1 MKDKENSREKKN
13 TVAEAMLRAHQK
25 ELQQMGGDTDDQP
38 GLTQEEH
45 EEIYRKIVARLQAE
59 GLMDEN
65 GERTEKAASFRADQK
80 EPEQNPPAVEEG
92 AEEDTAAAGRGRR
105 KTSRRKIVRFR
116 SRAAKAAC
124 ICLVAGAAVFGLS
137 MTGEANRLLLMQT
150 VNTVLGTGDL
160 MNVNNDED
168 RINSVGSEIEARQ
181 EIETALQ
188 AEIPDFY
195 YLPEGMTFTGYQL
208 LPEIGC
214 GILEYTCDT
223 GFFYLK
229 VSNSISDMSQGNIKE
244 TDTVKKE
251 EIETLSGK
259 LEVAIRKL
267 EEKKEQYEVVWEYR
281 NVAYTLT
288 GELKQEELKNIL
300 KNISYDM

>member
-80 EPEQNPPAVEEG
+80 EPEQNPPAAEEG

-105 KTSRRKIVRFR
+105 KTSRGKIVRFR

-124 ICLVAGAAVFGLS
+124 ICLVSGAAVFGLS

-160 MNVNNDED
+160 MNTDNDED
-168 RINSVGSEIEARQ
+168 RAMSAGSEDEARQ
-181 EIETALQ
+181 EMETALQ

-195 YLPEGMTFTGYQL
+195 YLPEGMRFTGYQL
-208 LPEIGC
+208 LPDIGY

-229 VSNSISDMSQGNIKE
+229 VSNSIEDMSQGNIKE
-244 TDTVKKE
+244 SDREQAE
-251 EIETLSGK
+251 EIETLSGT
-259 LEVAIRKL
+259 LEVVIRKM
-267 EEKKEQYEVVWEYR
+267 EEEKEQYEAVWEYR
-281 NVAYTLT
+281 NVGYTLT
-288 GELKQEELKNIL
+288 GELKQEELKKIL
-300 KNISYDM
+300 QNISYDM

>member
-1 MKDKENSREKKN
+1 MKDKENSRGKKN

-65 GERTEKAASFRADQK
+65 GERTEKAASFRADRK
-80 EPEQNPPAVEEG
+80 EQNSPAAEEG
-92 AEEDTAAAGRGRR
+92 ADEDTAAAERGRR
-105 KTSRRKIVRFR
+105 KTSRGKIVRFR

-168 RINSVGSEIEARQ
+168 RAVSAGSEDEARQ

-188 AEIPDFY
+188 AEIPDFL
-195 YLPEGMTFTGYQL
+195 YLPEGMRFTRYQL
-208 LPEIGC
+208 LPDIGY

-229 VSNSISDMSQGNIKE
+229 VSNSIEDMSQGNIKE
-244 TDTVKKE
+244 SDLE
-251 EIETLSGK
+251 QAEGIETLSGT
-259 LEVAIRKL
+259 LEVVIRKM
-267 EEKKEQYEVVWEYR
+267 EEEKEQYEAVWEYR
-281 NVAYTLT
+281 NVGYTLT
-288 GELKQEELKNIL
+288 GELKQEELKKIL
-300 KNISYDM
+300 QNISYDM

>member
-25 ELQQMGGDTDDQP
+25 ELQQMGGGTDGQP

-65 GERTEKAASFRADQK
+65 GERTEKAASFRVDQK
-80 EPEQNPPAVEEG
+80 EQNPPAAEEG
-92 AEEDTAAAGRGRR
+92 ADEDTAAGGQSRR
-105 KTSRRKIVRFR
+105 KTSRGKIVRFR

-137 MTGEANRLLLMQT
+137 MTGEANRLLLLQT

-168 RINSVGSEIEARQ
+168 RAVSAGSEDEARK

-188 AEIPDFY
+188 AEIPDFL
-195 YLPEGMTFTGYQL
+195 YLPEGMRFTGYQL
-208 LPEIGC
+208 FPEIGF
-214 GILEYTCDT
+214 GMLEYTCDT
-223 GFFYLK
+223 GYVYLEL
-229 VSNSISDMSQGNIKE
+229 SNSVADMSQGNIRE
-244 TDTVKKE
+244 SESNQME
-251 EIETLSGK
+251 EIETMSGT
-259 LEVAIRKL
+259 LEVVIQSM
-267 EEKKEQYEVVWEYR
+267 EEEKEQYKATWEYR
-281 NVAYTLT
+281 NVGYTLT
-288 GELKQEELKNIL
+288 GEIEKSELKKIIENF
-300 KNISYDM
+300 SYDM

>member
-25 ELQQMGGDTDDQP
+25 ELQQMGGDTDGQP

-65 GERTEKAASFRADQK
+65 GERTEKAASFQTDQK
-80 EPEQNPPAVEEG
+80 EPDRKHSAEEEG
-92 AEEDTAAAGRGRR
+92 ADEDTAAAGQRRR
-105 KTSRRKIVRFR
+105 KTSGGKVVRIR

-168 RINSVGSEIEARQ
+168 RATSAGSEDEARQ

-195 YLPEGMTFTGYQL
+195 YLPEGMRFTGYQL
-208 LPEIGC
+208 FPEIGF
-214 GILEYTCDT
+214 GMLEYTCDT
-223 GFFYLK
+223 GYIYLE
-229 VSNSISDMSQGNIKE
+229 VSNSVSDMSQGNIRE
-244 TDTVKKE
+244 SESDQTE
-251 EIETLSGK
+251 EIETLSGT
-259 LEVAIRKL
+259 LEVIIKEV
-267 EEKKEQYEVVWEYR
+267 EETENQHEAKWEYR
-281 NVAYTLT
+281 NVSYSLG
-288 GELKQEELKNIL
+288 GEIDTEELKNIL

>member
-25 ELQQMGGDTDDQP
+25 ELQQMGGDTDGQP

-65 GERTEKAASFRADQK
+65 GERTEKAASFRTDQK
-80 EPEQNPPAVEEG
+80 EPEQKQSAEEKG
-92 AEEDTAAAGRGRR
+92 ADEDTAAAGQRRR
-105 KTSRRKIVRFR
+105 KTSGGKVVRIR

-124 ICLVAGAAVFGLS
+124 ICLVAGAAVFAFS

-168 RINSVGSEIEARQ
+168 RATSAGSEDEARQ

-195 YLPEGMTFTGYQL
+195 YLPEGMRFTGYQL
-208 LPEIGC
+208 FPEIGY
-214 GILEYTCDT
+214 GMMEYTCDS
-223 GFFYLK
+223 GFIYLK

-244 TDTVKKE
+244 SDREQAE
-251 EIETLSGK
+251 EIETLSGT
-259 LEVAIRKL
+259 LEVAIRKM
-267 EEKKEQYEVVWEYR
+267 EEEKEQYEAVWEYR
-281 NVAYTLT
+281 NVGYTLT
-288 GELKQEELKNIL
+288 GEIKKSELKKIIENF
-300 KNISYDM
+300 SYDM

>member
-25 ELQQMGGDTDDQP
+25 ELQQMGGDTASQP

-65 GERTEKAASFRADQK
+65 GERTEKASSFRADQ
-80 EPEQNPPAVEEG
+80 EG
-92 AEEDTAAAGRGRR
+92 AEQNYPAADGVDEDISATGRDRR
-105 KTSRRKIVRFR
+105 KTSRGRIVWFR

-160 MNVNNDED
+160 MNTDNDED
-168 RINSVGSEIEARQ
+168 RAMSAGSEDGARK

-188 AEIPDFY
+188 AEVPEFL
-195 YLPEGMTFTGYQL
+195 YLPEGMRFTGYQL
-208 LPEIGC
+208 FPEIGY
-214 GILEYTCDT
+214 GMMEYTCDS
-223 GFFYLK
+223 GFIYLK
-229 VSNSISDMSQGNIKE
+229 VSNSISDMSQGNVKE
-244 TDTVKKE
+244 SDLEQAE
-251 EIETLSGK
+251 EIETLSGT
-259 LEVAIRKL
+259 LEVIIKKM
-267 EEKKEQYEVVWEYR
+267 EEEKEQYEAVWEYR
-281 NVAYTLT
+281 NVSYTLT
-288 GELKQEELKNIL
+288 GELKQEELKQIL
-300 KNISYDM
+300 QNISYNM

>member
-80 EPEQNPPAVEEG
+80 EPEQNPPAAEEG

-105 KTSRRKIVRFR
+105 KTSRGKIVRFR

-160 MNVNNDED
+160 MQADNDED
-168 RINSVGSEIEARQ
+168 RINSVGSEVEARQ
-181 EIETALQ
+181 EIEAALQ

-208 LPEIGC
+208 FPEIGF
-214 GILEYTCDT
+214 GMLEYTCDT
-223 GFFYLK
+223 GYVYLEI
-229 VSNSISDMSQGNIKE
+229 SNSVADMSQGNIRE
-244 TDTVKKE
+244 SESDQME
-251 EIETLSGK
+251 EIETMSGT
-259 LEVAIRKL
+259 LEVVIQNM
-267 EEKKEQYEVVWEYR
+267 EEEKEQYKATWEYR
-281 NVAYTLT
+281 NVGYTLT
-288 GELKQEELKNIL
+288 GEIEKSELKKIIENF
-300 KNISYDM
+300 SYDM

>member
-45 EEIYRKIVARLQAE
+45 EEIYQKIVARLQAE

-80 EPEQNPPAVEEG
+80 EQNPPAAEEG
-92 AEEDTAAAGRGRR
+92 ADEDTAAAERSRR
-105 KTSRRKIVRFR
+105 KTSRGKIVRFR

-160 MNVNNDED
+160 MNTDNDED
-168 RINSVGSEIEARQ
+168 RAMSAGSEDEARQ

-195 YLPEGMTFTGYQL
+195 YLPEGMRFTGYQL
-208 LPEIGC
+208 FPEIGF
-214 GILEYTCDT
+214 GMLEYTCDT
-223 GFFYLK
+223 GYVYLEL
-229 VSNSISDMSQGNIKE
+229 SNSVSDMSQGNIRESESEQTEK
-244 TDTVKKE
+244 
-251 EIETLSGK
+251 IETLSGT
-259 LEVAIRKL
+259 LEVEIKEV
-267 EEKKEQYEVVWEYR
+267 EETKNQHEAKWEYR
-281 NVAYTLT
+281 NVKYSLG
-288 GELKQEELKNIL
+288 GELDTEELKNIL

>member
-13 TVAEAMLRAHQK
+13 TVAEAMLRAHQR
-25 ELQQMGGDTDDQP
+25 ELQQMGGDTDGQP

-65 GERTEKAASFRADQK
+65 GERTEKASSFRADQE
-80 EPEQNPPAVEEG
+80 EPERNKLFVADG
-92 AEEDTAAAGRGRR
+92 EDENTSSGGQSRR
-105 KTSRRKIVRFR
+105 KTSRRRIVWFR

-160 MNVNNDED
+160 MNVNNDDD
-168 RINSVGSEIEARQ
+168 RELSAGSEDEARQ
-181 EIETALQ
+181 EIESALQ
-188 AEIPDFY
+188 AEIPDFL
-195 YLPEGMTFTGYQL
+195 YLPDGMTFTGYQL
-208 LPEIGC
+208 LPDIGY

-223 GFFYLK
+223 GFLYLK
-229 VSNSISDMSQGNIKE
+229 VSNSIEDMSQGNIKE
-244 TDTVKKE
+244 SFVGETEKM
-251 EIETLSGK
+251 ETLSGT
-259 LEVAIRKL
+259 LEVVIR
-267 EEKKEQYEVVWEYR
+267 EIEGENEQYEAVWEYR
-281 NVAYTLT
+281 NVGYSMG
-288 GELKQEELKNIL
+288 GEVSTEEIKKIL
-300 KNISYDM
+300 QNISYDM

>member
-65 GERTEKAASFRADQK
+65 GERTEKASSFRAVQEK
-80 EPEQNPPAVEEG
+80 LEWNNLSAVDG
-92 AEEDTAAAGRGRR
+92 ADEDTYSGGRNRR
-105 KTSRRKIVRFR
+105 KTSRGRIVRFR

-168 RINSVGSEIEARQ
+168 RELSAGSEDEARQ

-195 YLPEGMTFTGYQL
+195 YLPDGMTFTGYRL
-208 LPEIGC
+208 LPDIGY
-214 GILEYTCDT
+214 GILEYTCDA
-223 GFFYLK
+223 GFLYLK
-229 VSNSISDMSQGNIKE
+229 VSNSVVDMSQGNIKE
-244 TDTVKKE
+244 SDLEQAE

-259 LEVAIRKL
+259 LEVVFRKL
-267 EEKKEQYEVVWEYR
+267 EEEKEQYEAVWEYR

-288 GELKQEELKNIL
+288 GELKQEELKKIL
-300 KNISYDM
+300 QNISYDM

>member
-25 ELQQMGGDTDDQP
+25 ELQQMGSDTDGQP

-65 GERTEKAASFRADQK
+65 GERTEKASSFRADQEK
-80 EPEQNPPAVEEG
+80 LEWNKLSAEDG
-92 AEEDTAAAGRGRR
+92 ADENTSVTGRDRR
-105 KTSRRKIVRFR
+105 KTSRGKIVRFR

-168 RINSVGSEIEARQ
+168 RELSASSEDEARQ
-181 EIETALQ
+181 EIETVLQ
-188 AEIPDFY
+188 AEIPDFL
-195 YLPEGMTFTGYQL
+195 YLPDGMTFTGYQL
-208 LPEIGC
+208 LPDIGY
-214 GILEYTCDT
+214 GILEYTCEN
-223 GFFYLK
+223 GFVYLK
-229 VSNSISDMSQGNIKE
+229 VSNSIVDMSQGNIKE
-244 TDTVKKE
+244 SDTDQTE
-251 EIETLSGK
+251 EIETLSGT
-259 LEVAIRKL
+259 LEVAIRKM
-267 EEKKEQYEVVWEYR
+267 EEEKEQYEAVWEYR

-288 GELKQEELKNIL
+288 GELKQEELKKIL
-300 KNISYDM
+300 QNISYDM

>member
-65 GERTEKAASFRADQK
+65 GERTEKTASFRADQK
-80 EPEQNPPAVEEG
+80 EPEQNPPAAEEG
-92 AEEDTAAAGRGRR
+92 ADEDTAAAGRGRR
-105 KTSRRKIVRFR
+105 KTSRGKIVRFR

-160 MNVNNDED
+160 MQADNDDD
-168 RINSVGSEIEARQ
+168 RAPSVGSEIEARQ

-188 AEIPDFY
+188 AEIPDFL
-195 YLPEGMTFTGYQL
+195 YLPEGMRFTGYQL
-208 LPEIGC
+208 FPEIGF
-214 GILEYTCDT
+214 GMLEYTCDT
-223 GFFYLK
+223 GYVYLEI
-229 VSNSISDMSQGNIKE
+229 SNSVSDMSQGNIRE
-244 TDTVKKE
+244 SESNQME
-251 EIETLSGK
+251 EIETMSGT
-259 LEVAIRKL
+259 LEVVIQNM
-267 EEKKEQYEVVWEYR
+267 EEEKEQYKATWEYR
-281 NVAYTLT
+281 NVGYTLT
-288 GELKQEELKNIL
+288 GEIEKSELKKIIENF
-300 KNISYDM
+300 SYDM

>member
-45 EEIYRKIVARLQAE
+45 EEIYQKIVARLQAE

-80 EPEQNPPAVEEG
+80 EQNPPAAEEG
-92 AEEDTAAAGRGRR
+92 VEEDTSALGRGRR
-105 KTSRRKIVRFR
+105 KTSRGKIVRFR

-168 RINSVGSEIEARQ
+168 RELSAGSEDEARQ

-208 LPEIGC
+208 LPEIGY

-229 VSNSISDMSQGNIKE
+229 ISNSISDMSQGNIKE
-244 TDTVKKE
+244 TDTAQKE
-251 EIETLSGK
+251 EIETLNGK

-267 EEKKEQYEVVWEYR
+267 EEGKEQYEAVWEYR
-281 NVAYTLT
+281 NVGYSMG
-288 GELKQEELKNIL
+288 GEISTEEIKKIL
-300 KNISYDM
+300 QNISYEM

>member
-13 TVAEAMLRAHQK
+13 TVAEVMLRAHQK
-25 ELQQMGGDTDDQP
+25 ELQQMGGDTNGQP

-65 GERTEKAASFRADQK
+65 GERTEKAASFRSDQK
-80 EPEQNPPAVEEG
+80 EPQQNTPEVEAGADENTA
-92 AEEDTAAAGRGRR
+92 AEERGRR
-105 KTSRRKIVRFR
+105 KTSRGKIVRFR

-160 MNVNNDED
+160 MQADNDED
-168 RINSVGSEIEARQ
+168 RINSVGSEVEARQ
-181 EIETALQ
+181 EIESALQ

-208 LPEIGC
+208 LPDIGY

-223 GFFYLK
+223 GFLYLK
-229 VSNSISDMSQGNIKE
+229 VSNSIEDMSQGNIKE
-244 TDTVKKE
+244 SFVGETEK
-251 EIETLSGK
+251 IETLSGT
-259 LEVAIRKL
+259 LEVVIR
-267 EEKKEQYEVVWEYR
+267 EIEGENEQYEAVWEYR
-281 NVAYTLT
+281 NVGYSMG
-288 GELKQEELKNIL
+288 GEVSTEEIKKIL
-300 KNISYDM
+300 QNISYDM

>member
-65 GERTEKAASFRADQK
+65 GERTEKASSFRADQ
-80 EPEQNPPAVEEG
+80 EG
-92 AEEDTAAAGRGRR
+92 AEQNYPAADGVDEDISATGRGRR
-105 KTSRRKIVRFR
+105 KTSRGRIVWFR

-124 ICLVAGAAVFGLS
+124 ICLVAGVAVFGLS

-168 RINSVGSEIEARQ
+168 RAASAGSEDEARQ
-181 EIETALQ
+181 KIEAALQ
-188 AEIPDFY
+188 AEIPDFL
-195 YLPEGMTFTGYQL
+195 YLPEGMKFTGYQL
-208 LPEIGC
+208 LPEVGY
-214 GILEYTCDT
+214 GVLEYTCSY
-223 GFFYLK
+223 GYIYLEI
-229 VSNSISDMSQGNIKE
+229 SNSISDMSLGNMKE
-244 TDTVKKE
+244 LEKEESE
-251 EIETLSGK
+251 EIETLSGNLK
-259 LEVAIRKL
+259 
-267 EEKKEQYEVVWEYR
+267 VVIKDVEDKQHAAFWEYR
-281 NVAYTLT
+281 NVGYSMG
-288 GELKQEELKNIL
+288 GEVPTEELKNIL

>member
-45 EEIYRKIVARLQAE
+45 EEIYGKIVARLQAE

-65 GERTEKAASFRADQK
+65 GERTEKAASFRADRK
-80 EPEQNPPAVEEG
+80 EQNSPAAEEG
-92 AEEDTAAAGRGRR
+92 ADEDTAAAERGRR
-105 KTSRRKIVRFR
+105 KTSRGKIVRFR

-160 MNVNNDED
+160 MNVDNDED
-168 RINSVGSEIEARQ
+168 RELSAGSEDEARQ

-208 LPEIGC
+208 LTEVGY
-214 GILEYTCDT
+214 GILEYTCSY
-223 GFFYLK
+223 GYVYLEI
-229 VSNSISDMSQGNIKE
+229 SNSVSDMSLGNIKE
-244 TDTVKKE
+244 SEKDQTE
-251 EIETLSGK
+251 EIETLSGT
-259 LEVAIRKL
+259 LEVVIKDM
-267 EEKKEQYEVVWEYR
+267 EDKQNQYKATWMYR
-281 NVAYTLT
+281 NVGYTLT
-288 GELKQEELKNIL
+288 GEIEKSELKKIIENF
-300 KNISYDM
+300 SYDM